1 MNDRSCSPTRN
12 LDNGRSQKGRTRN
25 VHRRPVQDEP
35 ESAWASSNGRKAPGC
50 AHIEAGCMPERLH
63 DLDDVPDTGGLSPG
77 SATQPSPS
85 CRLGGLHHAVVGRL
99 GIAAPGSGV
108 KASRQGCRECRRQA
122 RGRQQG
128 AELRAGVG
136 ACGGLNCRTHINKTA
151 ATSRCRCLPG
161 ESALFPAPFAR
172 GTLCTAFLW
181 RLSEPESRDLE
192 DSVILI
198 RFTFLCCCQKPSSH
212 CGCQDDMGNYTLG
225 VRHFARGMRTREHG
239 SATAPQREIWPAS
252 RCPDP
257 IVRLSDCPASPS

>member
-1 MNDRSCSPTRN
+1 
-12 LDNGRSQKGRTRN
+12 
-25 VHRRPVQDEP
+25 
-35 ESAWASSNGRKAPGC
+35 
-50 AHIEAGCMPERLH
+50 MPERLH

-198 RFTFLCCCQKPSSH
+198 RFTFLCCCQKQSSH
-212 CGCQDDMGNYTLG
+212 RRCQDDMGYYTLG
-225 VRHFARGMRTREHG
+225 VRHFARGMRTPLRNG
-239 SATAPQREIWPAS
+239 PPKGYLAS
-252 RCPDP
+252 FKMPER
-257 IVRLSDCPASPS
+257 DCPVVRPAPWLIIGGNRCVVNRLHRIIDVHGQEHVQCKDDNC